1 MFRFED
7 PIYLY
12 LLVLIPILAL
22 IRFVSYRNQRKRLR
36 QFGDPEL
43 LKQLM
48 PDVSRFR
55 PLVKFWVLLG
65 ALALLIVMLAR
76 PQLGTKISNEK
87 RVGIETIIAM
97 DISNSMLAEDVVPSR
112 LDRSKMMVEN
122 LVDHFTND
130 KIGLI
135 VFAGDAFVQLPITSD
150 YVSAKMFLSSISPSM
165 MASQGTDI
173 ARAIEM
179 ATHSFTQ
186 EEGIGKAIIVIT
198 DGEDHEGGA
207 LEAAKAAKDEGMRVY
222 VLGVGSVNGAPI
234 PVSGTGD
241 YMKDNT
247 GNTVMSAL
255 NEDMCKQVAQA
266 GGGAYIHVENNSAAQ
281 QQLDNELDKLA
292 KKETTTAVYSEFDEQ
307 FQAVGILVL
316 LLLIVEICILDRRN
330 PLIKRLSLFK
340 RKGVSNQESVVR
352 SKMLMILFFLLTPIS
367 YLLFPDSCLQTPVS
381 AQTDRQYIRQGN
393 KLFRSGDYP
402 NAEVSYRKAIEKN
415 PKNPQAVFN
424 LGNALMAQ
432 KKDSAAVMQFDSA
445 TKLETNPLRKAKA
458 YHNVGVI
465 CQSHKMYGEAIEA
478 YKSALRLNPADDE
491 TRYNLVLCKHQ
502 QKKQQQNQQQNQ
514 QGNNDQKQDD
524 KKDQQNKDQQKD
536 KQEDKKQQEQPK
548 PQMSKENAE
557 QLLNAAIQ
565 NEKQTQDK
573 LNKAQQQPQRRTTL
587 KNW

>member
-7 PIYLY
+7 PIYLW

-22 IRFVSYRNQRKRLR
+22 VRFISYRNQRKRLR
-36 QFGDPEL
+36 KFGDPSL
-43 LKQLM
+43 LKELM

-55 PLVKFWVLLG
+55 PSVKFWVLLG

-76 PQLGTKISNEK
+76 PQLGTKISHEK
-87 RVGIETIIAM
+87 RVGIETIIAL
-97 DISNSMLAEDVVPSR
+97 DISNSMLAEDIIPSR
-112 LDRSKMMVEN
+112 LDRSKMMIEN

-150 YVSAKMFLSSISPSM
+150 YVSAKMFLSSINPSM
-165 MASQGTDI
+165 MATQGTDI

-207 LEAAKAAKDEGMRVY
+207 LEAAEAAKDEGMRVY
-222 VLGVGSVNGAPI
+222 VLGVGSTNGAPI
-234 PVSGTGD
+234 PISGTGN
-241 YMKDNT
+241 YMTDRS

-292 KKETTTAVYSEFDEQ
+292 KKETSTTVYSDFDEQ
-307 FQAVGILVL
+307 FQAFGILAL
-316 LLLIVEICILDRRN
+316 LLLILEVCIFERRS
-330 PLIKRLSLFK
+330 PLLKRVSLFGSK
-340 RKGVSNQESVVR
+340 KKVVTA
-352 SKMLMILFFLLTPIS
+352 LLLIMTV
-367 YLLFPDSCLQTPVS
+367 CAS

-393 KLFRSGDYP
+393 KQFNAGDFA

-415 PKNPQAVFN
+415 PKNPQAVYN

-432 KKDSAAVMQFDSA
+432 QKDSAAVDQFENA
-445 TKLETNPLRKAKA
+445 AKLETNPLRK
-458 YHNVGVI
+458 YRSFHNLGVI
-465 CQSHKMYGEAIEA
+465 CQTHKMYGEAIEA
-478 YKSALRLNPADDE
+478 YKNALRLNPNDDE

-502 QKKQQQNQQQNQ
+502 KQQQDQNKQNQ
-514 QGNNDQKQDD
+514 DQKDNQKKDDKQEQQKQDQEKD
-524 KKDQQNKDQQKD
+524 KKDQQK
-536 KQEDKKQQEQPK
+536 QEQPK

-565 NEKQTQDK
+565 NEKQTQDRLK
-573 LNKAQQQPQRRTTL
+573 KAQQQPQRRNIQ

>member
-1 MFRFED
+1 MFRFES

-12 LLVLIPILAL
+12 LLVLIPLLAL
-22 IRFVSYRNQRKRLR
+22 IRYLSYRNQKKRLR
-36 QFGDPEL
+36 KFGEPSL
-43 LKQLM
+43 LKALM

-55 PLVKFWVLLG
+55 PSVKFWILQG

-76 PQLGTKISNEK
+76 PQMGTKINHEK

-97 DISNSMLAEDVVPSR
+97 DISNSMRAEDIVPSR

-150 YVSAKMFLSSISPSM
+150 YVSAKMFLSSIDPSM

-179 ATHSFTQ
+179 ASHSFTQ
-186 EEGIGKAIIVIT
+186 EEGIGKAIVVIT

-207 LEAAKAAKDEGMRVY
+207 VEAAEAAKKNGMRVY
-222 VLGVGSVNGAPI
+222 VLGVGSTQGAPI
-234 PVSGTGD
+234 PVPGTGN
-241 YMKDNT
+241 YMQDNT

-255 NEDMCKQVAQA
+255 NEDMCKQVAQS

-281 QQLDNELDKLA
+281 EQLDNELDKLA
-292 KKETTTAVYSEFDEQ
+292 KKETSTAVYSEFDEQ
-307 FQAVGILVL
+307 FQAFGVLAL
-316 LLLIVEICILDRRN
+316 LLLILEICIFDRRN
-330 PLIKRLSLFK
+330 PLLKHVSLFGK
-340 RKGVSNQESVVR
+340 RKVAV
-352 SKMLMILFFLLTPIS
+352 M
-367 YLLFPDSCLQTPVS
+367 LLFLTALSVT

-393 KLFRSGDYP
+393 KLFRMGDYP
-402 NAEVSYRKAIEKN
+402 NAEVSYRKAIEQN
-415 PKNPQAVFN
+415 PKNPQASFN

-432 KKDSAAVMQFDSA
+432 KKDSAAVTQFENASR
-445 TKLETNPLRKAKA
+445 LETNPLRKAQSF
-458 YHNVGVI
+458 HNIGVI
-465 CQSHKMYGEAIEA
+465 CQTHKMYGEAIEA
-478 YKSALRLNPADDE
+478 YKSALRLNPNDDE

-502 QKKQQQNQQQNQ
+502 K
-514 QGNNDQKQDD
+514 QKQDQQKQNQGQNND
-524 KKDQQNKDQQKD
+524 DQNKDNQKKDDQQKD
-536 KQEDKKQQEQPK
+536 QNSDKQDDKKQQEQQK
-548 PQMSKENAE
+548 PQMSKDNAE

-573 LNKAQQQPQRRTTL
+573 LKKNQQQPQRRANQ

>member
-22 IRFVSYRNQRKRLR
+22 IRYVSYRNQKKRLR
-36 QFGDPEL
+36 RFGEPEL
-43 LKQLM
+43 LKALM
-48 PDVSRFR
+48 PNVSYLR
-55 PLVKFWVLLG
+55 PLTKFWILQG

-76 PQLGTKISNEK
+76 PQMGTKISHEK

-97 DISNSMLAEDVVPSR
+97 DISNSMRAEDIIPSR

-130 KIGLI
+130 KIGLL
-135 VFAGDAFVQLPITSD
+135 VFAGDAFIQLPITSD
-150 YVSAKMFLSSISPSM
+150 YVSAKMFLSSIDPSM
-165 MASQGTDI
+165 IATQGTDI
-173 ARAIEM
+173 AKAISM
-179 ATHSFTQ
+179 ASNSFTQ
-186 EEGIGKAIIVIT
+186 EEGIGKAIVVIT

-207 LEAAKAAKDEGMRVY
+207 LEAAKAAKDKGMRVY

-234 PVSGTGD
+234 PLPGTGE

-255 NEDMCKQVAQA
+255 NEEMCKQVAQA

-281 QQLDNELDKLA
+281 EQLDRELDKLS
-292 KKETTTAVYSEFDEQ
+292 KKETSTAVYSEFDEQ
-307 FQAVGILVL
+307 FQAFGILAL
-316 LLLIVEICILDRRN
+316 LLLILEVFIMDRQS
-330 PLIKRLSLFK
+330 PLLKNLSLF
-340 RKGVSNQESVVR
+340 G
-352 SKMLMILFFLLTPIS
+352 SKKKVTVMLLLLTT
-367 YLLFPDSCLQTPVS
+367 LTVS
-381 AQTDRQYIRQGN
+381 AQTDRQYVRQGN
-393 KLFRSGDYP
+393 KLYRGGDYP
-402 NAEVSYRKAIEKN
+402 NAEVSYRKAVEKN
-415 PKNPQAVFN
+415 ARNPQAAFN

-432 KKDSAAVMQFDSA
+432 KKDSAAIEQFENA
-445 TKLETNPLRKAKA
+445 AKLETNPLRKAQA
-458 YHNVGVI
+458 YHNMGVI
-465 CQSHKMYGEAIEA
+465 CQTHRMYGEAIEA
-478 YKSALRLNPADDE
+478 YKNALRLNPNDDE

-502 QKKQQQNQQQNQ
+502 QQKQDQNKQNQQNENQ
-514 QGNNDQKQDD
+514 KNDD
-524 KKDQQNKDQQKD
+524 KKDQQKKEED
-536 KQEDKKQQEQPK
+536 KQKKQEQSK

-573 LNKAQQQPQRRTTL
+573 MKKAQQKPQRRTIQ

>member
-1 MFRFED
+1 MFRFES

-12 LLVLIPILAL
+12 LLVLIPLLAL
-22 IRFVSYRNQRKRLR
+22 IRYLSYRNQKKRLR
-36 QFGDPEL
+36 KFGEPSL
-43 LKQLM
+43 LKALM

-55 PLVKFWVLLG
+55 PSVKFWILQG

-76 PQLGTKISNEK
+76 PQMGTKINHEK

-97 DISNSMLAEDVVPSR
+97 DISNSMRAEDIVPNR

-150 YVSAKMFLSSISPSM
+150 YVSAKMFLSSIDPSM

-179 ATHSFTQ
+179 ASHSFTQ
-186 EEGIGKAIIVIT
+186 EAGIGKAIVVIT

-207 LEAAKAAKDEGMRVY
+207 VEAAEAAKKNGMRVY
-222 VLGVGSVNGAPI
+222 VLGVGSTQGAPI
-234 PVSGTGD
+234 PVPGTGN
-241 YMKDNT
+241 YMQDNT

-281 QQLDNELDKLA
+281 EQLDNELDKLA
-292 KKETTTAVYSEFDEQ
+292 KKETSTAVYSEFDEQ
-307 FQAVGILVL
+307 FQAFGVLAL
-316 LLLIVEICILDRRN
+316 LLLILEICIFDRRN
-330 PLIKRLSLFK
+330 PLLKHVSLFGK
-340 RKGVSNQESVVR
+340 RKVAV
-352 SKMLMILFFLLTPIS
+352 M
-367 YLLFPDSCLQTPVS
+367 LLFLTALSVT

-393 KLFRSGDYP
+393 KQFRMGDYP
-402 NAEVSYRKAIEKN
+402 NAEVSYRKAIEQN
-415 PKNPQAVFN
+415 PKNPQASFN

-432 KKDSAAVMQFDSA
+432 KKDSAAVTQFENASR
-445 TKLETNPLRKAKA
+445 LETNPLRKAQSF
-458 YHNVGVI
+458 HNIGVI
-465 CQSHKMYGEAIEA
+465 CQTHKMYGEAIEA
-478 YKSALRLNPADDE
+478 YKSALRLNPNDDE

-502 QKKQQQNQQQNQ
+502 K
-514 QGNNDQKQDD
+514 QKQDQQKQNQGQNND
-524 KKDQQNKDQQKD
+524 DQKKDDQKKDDQQKD
-536 KQEDKKQQEQPK
+536 QNSDKQDDKKQQEQQK
-548 PQMSKENAE
+548 PQMSKDNAE

-573 LNKAQQQPQRRTTL
+573 LKKAQQQPQRRTNQ